1 MKAVIVDVGEKYSI
15 ALTKKGQFVK
25 IKSNDRLKVGYE
37 VDALSPSSLITN
49 TMRIASVAASLL
61 FISGIGLGYYFVNAP
76 YSYVDVDIN
85 PSIEITSNIFDRIIK
100 IEALNDDGK
109 NILKL
114 DQYNNESVE
123 EGVQNII
130 KRAAE
135 KGYIKNDVQNVIL
148 VTVSS
153 KDEKKVENIKT
164 NVSASIDVKKV
175 VKAGTS
181 AEVMMESTTLEKH
194 DSARK
199 MGMSPGKL
207 SLIEEVIK
215 EKPGLKV
222 DDLKN
227 KPVRDLVKSI
237 DEDKKD
243 RKKPGKIDSGK
254 PKPIH
259 PAHENNNV
267 DKKEDPTDKLK
278 RENPGKNK
286 LPDIDRNQKDPFG
299 KPVPWYNKKAD
310 DDKENLKAPK
320 PKPTEQPQNED
331 KEDKKEPKKIKK
343 VSPHKKHENLFFPT
357 PDSH

>member
-15 ALTKKGQFVK
+15 ALNKKGQFVK
-25 IKSNDRLKVGYE
+25 IKNNAHLKVGYE
-37 VDALSPSSLITN
+37 VDAPAPSSLITN

-61 FISGIGLGYYFVNAP
+61 FISGIGLGYYFINAP

-114 DQYNNESVE
+114 DKYNNESVG

-164 NVSASIDVKKV
+164 DVSASIDVKKV

-181 AEVMMESTTLEKH
+181 TEVMMESTTLEKH

-215 EKPGLKV
+215 EKPGLKI

-237 DEDKKD
+237 DENKKD
-243 RKKPGKIDSGK
+243 RKNPGKIDFGK

-259 PAHENNNV
+259 PAPQNNNV
-267 DKKEDPTDKLK
+267 DKKDDQSDKSK
-278 RENPGKNK
+278 RENHGKNK
-286 LPDIDRNQKDPFG
+286 LPAIGRDKKEPFG
-299 KPVPWYNKKAD
+299 KPAPWYNKKAD
-310 DDKENLKAPK
+310 DEKENLKAPK
-320 PKPTEQPQNED
+320 PKPTEWPLNED
-331 KEDKKEPKKIKK
+331 KKDPRKNKK
-343 VSPHKKHENLFFPT
+343 VSPRKKHENLFFPT
-357 PDSH
+357 PDSR

>member
-15 ALTKKGQFVK
+15 ALNKKGQFVK
-25 IKSNDRLKVGYE
+25 IKSNGHLKVGYE
-37 VDALSPSSLITN
+37 VNAPAPLSLITN

-61 FISGIGLGYYFVNAP
+61 FISGIGLGYYFINAP

-114 DQYNNESVE
+114 DKYNNESVG

-153 KDEKKVENIKT
+153 KNEKKVENIKT
-164 NVSASIDVKKV
+164 DVSASIDVKKV
-175 VKAGTS
+175 VKSGTS
-181 AEVMMESTTLEKH
+181 TEVMMESTTLEKH

-215 EKPGLKV
+215 EKPGLKI

-237 DEDKKD
+237 DEDKKY
-243 RKKPGKIDSGK
+243 RKKPGKIDFGK
-254 PKPIH
+254 PIPIH
-259 PAHENNNV
+259 PAPQNNIF
-267 DKKEDPTDKLK
+267 DKKDDQSDKSK

-286 LPDIDRNQKDPFG
+286 PPVIDRDKKEPFG
-299 KPVPWYNKKAD
+299 KPGPWYNRKTD
-310 DDKENLKAPK
+310 DEKENLKV
-320 PKPTEQPQNED
+320 PKPTEQPRNED
-331 KEDKKEPKKIKK
+331 KKDPKKNKK
-343 VSPHKKHENLFFPT
+343 VSPLKKHDNLFFPT